1 MAEYP
6 LPKFHF
12 EVQWGGTKIGFTE
25 VTGLEVTTEK
35 IEYRD
40 GASKEY
46 HKIRMPGM
54 QTFGDLTLKRGVF
67 AGDNEF
73 YDWWNTVALNTIER
87 RDITISLLN
96 ESARAG
102 RGVEGQERLADEGH
116 VDRSE
121 RLRQRDRHRNPGAHA
136 RGPDHGE
143 RVRHGSRLPAS
154 RLSFSGGLRAA
165 ATVPE

>member
-1 MAEYP
+1 MTEYP

-12 EVQWGGTKIGFTE
+12 QVQWGGAKIGFTE

-46 HKIRMPGM
+46 HKVRMPGM

-73 YDWWNTVALNTIER
+73 YDWWNTVALNTVER

-96 ESARAG
+96 EAHEPVVVWKVKNAWPTKVTSTDLNASGNETAIETL
-102 RGVEGQERLADEGH
+102 VLAHEGLTMENG
-116 VDRSE
+116 
-121 RLRQRDRHRNPGAHA
+121 
-136 RGPDHGE
+136 
-143 RVRHGSRLPAS
+143 
-154 RLSFSGGLRAA
+154 
-165 ATVPE
+165 

>member
-12 EVQWGGTKIGFTE
+12 EVQWGGTRIGFTE

-46 HKIRMPGM
+46 HKVRMPGM
-54 QTFGDLTLKRGVF
+54 QTFGDLTLKRGIF
-67 AGDNEF
+67 AADNEF
-73 YDWWNTVALNTIER
+73 YAWWNTVALNTIER

-96 ESARAG
+96 ESHEPVVVWKIKNAWPTKVTSTDLNASG
-102 RGVEGQERLADEGH
+102 NESAIETLVLAHEGLIMENG
-116 VDRSE
+116 
-121 RLRQRDRHRNPGAHA
+121 
-136 RGPDHGE
+136 
-143 RVRHGSRLPAS
+143 
-154 RLSFSGGLRAA
+154 
-165 ATVPE
+165 

>member
-12 EVQWGGTKIGFTE
+12 EVEWGGTSIGFTE

-40 GASKEY
+40 GASPEY

-54 QTFGDLTLKRGVF
+54 QTFGDLTLKRGIF
-67 AGDNEF
+67 ANDNEF
-73 YDWWNTVALNTIER
+73 YAWWDSVSLNTIER

-96 ESARAG
+96 ENHDPVVIWKVKNAWPTKVTSTDLNSSGNESAIETLVLAH
-102 RGVEGQERLADEGH
+102 EGLTMANG
-116 VDRSE
+116 
-121 RLRQRDRHRNPGAHA
+121 
-136 RGPDHGE
+136 
-143 RVRHGSRLPAS
+143 
-154 RLSFSGGLRAA
+154 
-165 ATVPE
+165 